1 MFVHVSL
8 AKLRKVIDE
17 SSGKTI
23 ALVLIARFNDLN
35 VDEKALVQRNRKER
49 SSKADLKFSGNLVDR
64 SQLFESVGGE
74 VEQVILL
81 IELPK

>member
-1 MFVHVSL
+1 VFVHVSL

-23 ALVLIARFNDLN
+23 TLVLIARLDELN
-35 VDEKALVQRNRKER
+35 VDEKALVQRNCKER
-49 SSKADLKFSGNLVDR
+49 SGKADFKFGGNLVDR
-64 SQLFESVGGE
+64 SQLFEGVVGQ